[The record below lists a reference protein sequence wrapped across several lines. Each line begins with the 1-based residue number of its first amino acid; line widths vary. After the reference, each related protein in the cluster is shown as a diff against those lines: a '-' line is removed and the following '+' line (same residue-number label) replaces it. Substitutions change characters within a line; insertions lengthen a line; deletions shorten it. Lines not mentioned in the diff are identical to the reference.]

1 MEKAIN
7 RISSEFLANTEHIH
21 LDWELIKEYPL
32 TKEMLA
38 VSRVFDTGM
47 QKDSVVATKGAP
59 ESIFDLCHLSDENIK
74 KYSKALHEMSERGL
88 RVLGVARG
96 SIRKDMLP
104 EIQHDITYQFVG
116 LIGFLDPIRKGVKK
130 AVKECYN
137 AGIRVIM
144 ITGDYPETAMKI
156 ADEIGLVNSNVCI
169 TGKEMSEIS
178 QDDLPGYIKNIN
190 VFARVLP
197 EQKLHIVRALK
208 KNGEIVAMTGDGVN
222 DAPALK
228 CANIGIA
235 MGRKGTDVAR
245 EASSLVLT
253 DDNFGS
259 IVEALKTGRRIFDNL
274 QKAMGYIF
282 AIHVPIAGLSLIPV
296 FIPGY
301 PLVLWPV
308 HVVFLQ
314 LVIDPACS
322 VVFEAEEPEKD
333 IMNREPTDISKPF
346 FGSGKLIVSCVQGFF
361 ILVVTLFIYFITI
374 RLGYDSTTVRAMTFV
389 ALIIANIST
398 IMTNRSWSESIFT
411 IIKTPNKAVIWILA
425 GTVLFITIILTV
437 PFLINLF
444 QFSTLSI
451 LQILISVVSGIST
464 IVWFELYKLRKR
476 MSKRRS

>member
-1 MEKAIN
+1 MTGVQTCALPVSMLPEEFPVVLSIFMAVGAWRISSKNVLTRNSSAIEMMGAITTLCTDKTGTLTKNKMVVSELFNKESYWNITEEKDLPEEFHDIIEFGILSSESDPFDPMEKAIN

-274 QKAMGYIF
+274 DRK
-282 AIHVPIAGLSLIPV
+282 
-296 FIPGY
+296 
-301 PLVLWPV
+301 
-308 HVVFLQ
+308 
-314 LVIDPACS
+314 S
-322 VVFEAEEPEKD
+322 VV
-333 IMNREPTDISKPF
+333 
-346 FGSGKLIVSCVQGFF
+346 
-361 ILVVTLFIYFITI
+361 
-374 RLGYDSTTVRAMTFV
+374 
-389 ALIIANIST
+389 
-398 IMTNRSWSESIFT
+398 
-411 IIKTPNKAVIWILA
+411 
-425 GTVLFITIILTV
+425 
-437 PFLINLF
+437 
-444 QFSTLSI
+444 
-451 LQILISVVSGIST
+451 
-464 IVWFELYKLRKR
+464 
-476 MSKRRS
+476 